1 MTFVDKEKVEAVRKL
16 GEMRNVLNKMSGMLN
31 QMTEAAES
39 AGAPGLAF
47 ASQMLRE
54 SVATFQEELTKFVA
68 RKIAE

>member
-1 MTFVDKEKVEAVRKL
+1 MTLETDEKLEAVRRL
-16 GEMRNVLNKMSGMLN
+16 GEMRSVLDKMSGMLN
-31 QMTEAAES
+31 QMTEAAET

-54 SVATFQEELTKFVA
+54 SVSTFQDELTKYVA